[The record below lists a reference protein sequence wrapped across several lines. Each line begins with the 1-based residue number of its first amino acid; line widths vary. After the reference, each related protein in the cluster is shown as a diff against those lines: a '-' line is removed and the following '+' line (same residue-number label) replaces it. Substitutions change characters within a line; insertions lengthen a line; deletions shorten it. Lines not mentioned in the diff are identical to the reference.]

1 MDPPSYILRL
11 KIFESRQKWLEN
23 GPQPIKKR
31 KITKKVKDAAKKL
44 KLFSLKVSKF
54 ENMPLKIWLLWKQQD
69 PQSFKV
75 GEGLKSTTSLPLHNG
90 LSKAE
95 DSRTIITAEIS
106 NHLPT
111 QETRYVYLD
120 NCKTPHCEIHK

>member
-1 MDPPSYILRL
+1 MPV
-11 KIFESRQKWLEN
+11 
-23 GPQPIKKR
+23 KK
-31 KITKKVKDAAKKL
+31 
-44 KLFSLKVSKF
+44 
-54 ENMPLKIWLLWKQQD
+54 WLLWKQQD

-75 GEGLKSTTSLPLHNG
+75 REGLKSTTFLPLHNG

-95 DSRTIITAEIS
+95 DSQTIITVERS

-120 NCKTPHCEIHK
+120 NC